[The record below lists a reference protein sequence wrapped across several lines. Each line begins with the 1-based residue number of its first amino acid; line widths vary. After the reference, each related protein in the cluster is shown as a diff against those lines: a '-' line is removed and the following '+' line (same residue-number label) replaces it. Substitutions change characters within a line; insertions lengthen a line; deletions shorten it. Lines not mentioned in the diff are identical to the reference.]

1 VKNHGSWSGLQNREP
16 IMSKS
21 NLPRPAR
28 CRLAVLI
35 LLAALP
41 VIVQAQSAQQ
51 WIAQGRLAL
60 RDKST
65 ARLFDANN
73 AFTQAA
79 KLDPNNDEAV
89 VLKGITSFLLESQN
103 PRLLAVIRDL
113 GVTIANP
120 DIYNASFIPTQDAD
134 GVLVPVAGK
143 KTGGALAYLN
153 SRRSFVDGL
162 LADAKRITDPSIRIT
177 FDAQETGENR
187 LVIDYADI
195 RMLRAFL
202 HFVKAF
208 TALANSH
215 NVSAEY
221 KLFYDLLK
229 QEKLSPR
236 EVLRRLPNLLKFT
249 STDQRRAARVQL
261 QSALSELRD
270 GATARAASPSLPEN
284 TQNLITITESPES
297 LVRSL
302 AQIQFFA
309 AALSGAIK
317 PSADWG
323 LGPDLAGKRVDLSRF
338 FSTTRAPR
346 SLLPRQFSEDGG
358 FLRGSWPDKT
368 IAGILPDGDPSVIE
382 PFGGALLYKVGRQTL
397 FLLEPAIY
405 RAYKFDTLKAFASE
419 TMLYGIAAEAGGS
432 VVVVDASDATIK
444 RIAANGQV
452 VTTLVTSDQV
462 PSSSQMSFSI
472 REGVAADGQGRI
484 YFTDG
489 TRVLRRNTDGSVAV
503 VAGLPPDIYQDP
515 KDGTGSEAVFRQIGA
530 MVADSSGTVYLIDN
544 WNTVRK
550 VSPLGQ
556 VTTLAG
562 RADKYGKKDGPGSQ
576 AEFSFIYGSIGID
589 AAGNVYLNDSGNHAI
604 RKVAPNGLTSTLL
617 GGGNDRRWFHYD
629 GKLKEA
635 VIDQTR
641 GVTADPAGNVFFA
654 DNTTIRQIATDGMVV
669 TLGGRPQTQ
678 STPGQQVG
686 GVGKR
691 AKFGLSDDW
700 DEQINA
706 LAVNSS
712 GVLFAANQRRVL
724 RAEKALIITGQPSSI
739 SAYNGESV
747 EFRVTAS
754 SPTAIYQWYRNGV
767 AITGANQAT
776 YKLRTSS
783 NTAGT
788 YRVEVTDNSASETSS
803 EATLTMKP
811 NASWSW
817 VGGTSDRT
825 RSVGESL
832 MLEVESLTGPPGLL
846 NCQWLR
852 NGRPI
857 PGATSRKLTLPS
869 IKLEDGGAYSLVIT
883 SSAGRINT
891 ESIRALVRDEGL
903 LVYRLSGTGMVA
915 TAQGRAKRK
924 EQAFSVIDRNANKAV
939 LIWYS
944 ASSGGKIYR
953 VENPADVTVT
963 STGPYTG
970 STSVVSST
978 LATGQRP
985 SVERDVI
992 WFAGTDAVLR
1002 VKPKSGEARTVLGP
1016 PRMSGSVNTIS
1027 LSGGVAIEMLDA
1039 SMVLDSAQTW
1049 RTRAG
1054 QRESLE
1060 AAVQRITGELVAE
1073 GYANAES

>member
-1 VKNHGSWSGLQNREP
+1 L
-16 IMSKS
+16 
-21 NLPRPAR
+21 AR
-28 CRLAVLI
+28 SCRAALI
-35 LLAALP
+35 FLAALP
-41 VIVQAQSAQQ
+41 ATVQAQSAQQ
-51 WIAQGRLAL
+51 WISQGRQAL

-73 AFTQAA
+73 FFTQAA
-79 KLDPNNDEAV
+79 KVDPNNGEAV

-103 PRLLAVIRDL
+103 PRFQAVVKDL
-113 GVTIANP
+113 GITIANP
-120 DIYNASFIPTQDAD
+120 DIYNANYIPAQDAD

-143 KTGGALAYLN
+143 KTNGALAYLN

-177 FDAQETGENR
+177 FDAQETGENK
-187 LVIDYADI
+187 LVIDHADI

-221 KLFYDLLK
+221 KLFYDLVK

-236 EVLRRLPNLLKFT
+236 EVLGRLPNLLKFT
-249 STDQRRAARVQL
+249 STDQRRAARAQL
-261 QSALSELRD
+261 LSALSELRD
-270 GATARAASPSLPEN
+270 GATARAGSPPLPEN
-284 TQNLITITESPES
+284 TQNLITISESPES

-309 AALSGAIK
+309 AALRGAIK

-382 PFGGALLYKVGRQTL
+382 PFGGAALYKVGGQTL
-397 FLLEPAIY
+397 FFLEPAIY
-405 RAYKFDTLKAFASE
+405 RPYRLETLRNFTSE
-419 TMLYGIAAEAGGS
+419 TMLDGIAAEVGGS
-432 VVVVDASDATIK
+432 VVVSDTTDATIK

-452 VTTLVTSDQV
+452 TTLIT
-462 PSSSQMSFSI
+462 SSQIPAPPQTSFSI
-472 REGVAADGQGRI
+472 RQGVAADGQGRI
-484 YFTDG
+484 FFTDG

-503 VAGLPPDIYQDP
+503 VAGLPPDVYQDP
-515 KDGTGSEAVFRQIGA
+515 KDGPGSEATFGQIGA
-530 MVADSSGTVYLIDN
+530 MVADSGGTVYLIDN

-550 VSPLGQ
+550 VSPAGQ

-562 RADKYGKKDGPGSQ
+562 RTDKYGNKDGQGNQ

-589 AAGNVYLNDSGNHAI
+589 AIGNVYVNDSGNHAI
-604 RKVAPNGLTSTLL
+604 RKVAPNGFTETLL
-617 GGGNDRRWFHYD
+617 GGGYDRRWFHYD

-635 VIDQTR
+635 VIDQNR
-641 GVTADPAGNVFFA
+641 GVTADAAGNVYFS

-700 DEQINA
+700 DEQIDA

-712 GVLFAANQRRVL
+712 GVLFAANKRRIL

-754 SPTAIYQWYRNGV
+754 SPTAKYQWYRDGNP
-767 AITGANQAT
+767 ITGANQAT
-776 YKLRTSS
+776 YKLLNSPRTIGRYTVNVS
-783 NTAGT
+783 
-788 YRVEVTDNSASETSS
+788 VDSATETSS
-803 EATLTMKP
+803 EAMLTVKP
-811 NASWSW
+811 NAGWSW

-832 MLEVESLTGPPGLL
+832 TLEVESLTGPPGLL
-846 NCQWLR
+846 TCQWLR

-869 IKLEDGGAYSLVIT
+869 VKLEDGGAYSLVIT
-883 SSAGRINT
+883 SNAGRINT
-891 ESIRALVRDEGL
+891 ESIRVLVRDEGL

-924 EQAFSVIDRNANKAV
+924 EQAFAVIDRAANKAV

-944 ASSGGKIYR
+944 TSSGGKIYR

-985 SVERDVI
+985 NLERDVI
-992 WFAGTDAVLR
+992 WFSGTDAALR
-1002 VKPKSGEARTVLGP
+1002 VKPKAGEARTVLGP

-1039 SMVLDSAQTW
+1039 SMALDSAQTW

-1054 QRESLE
+1054 QRETLE
-1060 AAVQRITGELVAE
+1060 AAVQRITSELAAE
-1073 GYANAES
+1073 GYAAEGT